1 MTKLVIDIPDSVA
14 LPPGLDTEQQLLR
27 EAVAVALYKRDRVS
41 LREAREIVG
50 LSRRGFEEMLGRYGV
65 AMQDADD
72 ISAVLDDVAT
82 FRH

>member
-72 ISAVLDDVAT
+72 LSAVLDDVAT

>member
-1 MTKLVIDIPDSVA
+1 MTKLGIDIPDSVA

-72 ISAVLDDVAT
+72 LSAVLDDVAT